1 MTRDDMVISHVFDVN
16 NLKAGHCYK
25 FKCGNSGERT
35 GILTTI
41 TETTL
46 TFYTVNN
53 HLTAYSCS
61 LCPYDINANVFYND
75 ETSYIIE
82 LM

>member
-1 MTRDDMVISHVFDVN
+1 MTRDDMVISHVFDMN
-16 NLKAGHCYK
+16 NLKAGNCYK

-46 TFYTVNN
+46 TFYTINN
-53 HLTAYSCS
+53 RLTIYSCS
-61 LCPYDINANVFYND
+61 LCPYDINANDFYND
-75 ETSYIIE
+75 TESYIIE
-82 LM
+82 LV